1 MGKPGAQE
9 REEREARDRVVRCAS
24 LDRGKMG
31 PVRTKEFSFAP
42 QYLGKDLVFFFNLEK
57 QLLKK
62 KNSYDQLVY
71 VLNYTLKQIL

>member
-9 REEREARDRVVRCAS
+9 REEWEARDRVVRYAS

-31 PVRTKEFSFAP
+31 PVRTEEFSLAP
-42 QYLGKDLVFFFNLEK
+42 WYLGRDLFFFFNLGK

-62 KNSYDQLVY
+62 NK
-71 VLNYTLKQIL
+71 TTMIIL